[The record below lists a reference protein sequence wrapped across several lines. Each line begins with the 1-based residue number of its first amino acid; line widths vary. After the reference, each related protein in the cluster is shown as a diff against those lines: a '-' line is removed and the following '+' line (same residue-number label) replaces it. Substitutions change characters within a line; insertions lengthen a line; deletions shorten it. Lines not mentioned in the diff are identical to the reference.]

1 MIEILKRG
9 VIPEEVTRVC
19 KCSKCS
25 SIFRILRVPRKNTV
39 QSFHRNDNFWEWKC
53 PVCNTYNYI
62 YNWNSTKADENY
74 PVDYLGDP
82 SRISL

>member
-9 VIPEEVTRVC
+9 VIPEEATRVC

-25 SIFRILRVPRKNTV
+25 SILRVPRKNTEY
-39 QSFHRNDNFWEWKC
+39 SCHRNEGFWKWEC
-53 PVCNTYNYI
+53 PVCKTYNYI

-74 PVDYLGDP
+74 PTDYLNNP

>member
-9 VIPEEVTRVC
+9 VIPEEATRVC

-25 SIFRILRVPRKNTV
+25 SILRVPCKNTV
-39 QSFHRNDNFWEWKC
+39 HSYYGNDDFWEWEC

-74 PVDYLGDP
+74 PIDYLNNP

>member
-9 VIPEEVTRVC
+9 INPEELTRVC

-25 SIFRILRVPRKNTV
+25 SILRVPRKNTV
-39 QSFHRNDNFWEWKC
+39 YSCHRNGGIWEWIC
-53 PVCNTYNYI
+53 PVCNTFNYI
-62 YNWNSTKADENY
+62 YNWNNTKADENY
-74 PVDYLGDP
+74 PVDYLDDP

>member
-19 KCSKCS
+19 QCSKCS
-25 SIFRILRVPRKNTV
+25 SILSVPHKNTV
-39 QSFHRNDNFWEWKC
+39 YSCNINEDFWKWEC
-53 PVCNTYNYI
+53 PVCNVSNYI
-62 YNWNSTKADENY
+62 YNWNSTKAYENY
-74 PVDYLGDP
+74 PIDYLNNP